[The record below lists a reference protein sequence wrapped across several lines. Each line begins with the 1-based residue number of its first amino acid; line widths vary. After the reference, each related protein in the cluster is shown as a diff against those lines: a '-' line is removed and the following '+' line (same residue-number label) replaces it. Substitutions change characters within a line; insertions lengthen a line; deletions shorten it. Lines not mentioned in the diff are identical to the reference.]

1 MGIAA
6 EPLAGAPRRGA
17 GFALG
22 RAKTPAAAAP
32 AKTGRGTA

>member
-22 RAKTPAAAAP
+22 RAKTPAAAP